1 MAIKITL
8 SNSLPAVSASL
19 APALSKVVRSTA
31 AEIESS
37 AKLSLSGSKSGRV
50 YLRRGISHQASA
62 PGEAPSTDTGMLANS
77 INTTNDGALT
87 AIVGVGAEYAEPLE
101 YGTTRMGPRPFLTP
115 AAEAARPGFNKAV
128 ADVLK

>member
-1 MAIKITL
+1 MTIKVTI

-19 APALSKVVRSTA
+19 APALGKVVRATA

-37 AKLSLSGSKSGRV
+37 AKLSLSGAKSGRV
-50 YLRRGISHQASA
+50 YKRRGISHQASA
-62 PGEAPSTDTGMLANS
+62 PGEAPATDTGLLANS

-87 AIVGVGAEYAEPLE
+87 AIVGVGAEYAEALE

-115 AAEAARPGFNKAV
+115 AAEAARRGFDAAV
-128 ADVLK
+128 ADILK